1 MDRWPGFLGLYATN
15 DFETADGA
23 IDAFNNRLRGFKDIR
38 MVTGYHF
45 GLASEEVD
53 TYFAEETARFVRKVV
68 FNRLLSDNQ
77 QTTTYAREV
86 CGAEP
91 VVMDPTTQSIV
102 GVPSGTIQNANHK
115 VDDFIRRWVRSE
127 QHQSGE

>member
-1 MDRWPGFLGLYATN
+1 MLPPN

-53 TYFAEETARFVRKVV
+53 TYFAYESAKFAREVV
-68 FNRLLSDNQ
+68 FNPPPIDNR
-77 QTTTYAREV
+77 QTTTYARAV
-86 CGAEP
+86 CNAEP
-91 VVMDPTTQSIV
+91 IVMDPTTQSIV
-102 GVPSGTIQNANHK
+102 SAPSETIQRANQK

-127 QHQSGE
+127 QHRSGK